1 MRAGSFTIDPTPM
14 RILLLGDDA
23 KNRRLLAFG
32 LALADDEP
40 ATAVTASDLMRIP
53 DLRLFDVVLM
63 DWESRTEPA
72 VHLLDVLRRLAPGLP
87 VVACT
92 TNPERAVNALA
103 AGAVDVLIKPVDIGA
118 ARTVLSRNVRALPG
132 SGTTP
137 GGNTVGGAE
146 SAVIAADSFDS
157 LSSTHGALMN
167 VVARVAPTAASV
179 LVLGENGTGKSRL
192 ARLLHDRSPRR
203 DRPFFT
209 VNCPCLQPQLL
220 ESELFGHVRGAFTG
234 AVSDVPGKIAAAEGG
249 TLFLDEIG
257 ELPLSLQ
264 PKLLRLLQERLYER
278 VGDSKSREANIRVV
292 AATNRDLKAEVAMG
306 RFREDLYYRLNV
318 ISLVVPALRHR
329 PEDIIPM
336 AEHFLKL
343 LGRTHGR
350 EHRGFT
356 RAAREALLRHL
367 WPGNLR
373 ELRNTIE
380 RAAILC
386 DRDWIDAADLPEL
399 VVPAADALPQV
410 GDFVTLEALE
420 QAHIQRVIARTES
433 LGQAARVLGID
444 KATLYRRRKRTGAL
458 GSTDEK
464 VDDEG
469 TLRVG

>member
-1 MRAGSFTIDPTPM
+1 M

-40 ATAVTASDLMRIP
+40 ATAGSASDLMRIP
-53 DLRLFDVVLM
+53 DLRLFDVALM

-92 TNPERAVNALA
+92 TTPERAAGALA
-103 AGAVDVLIKPVDIGA
+103 AGAVDVLMKPVDIDA
-118 ARTVLSRNVRALPG
+118 ARTVLSRHARGPAGGGIGLARTA
-132 SGTTP
+132 SGAT
-137 GGNTVGGAE
+137 E
-146 SAVIAADSFDS
+146 AVASAADDFDS
-157 LSSTHGALMN
+157 LSPSHAALMG

-179 LVLGENGTGKSRL
+179 LILGENGTGKSRL

-203 DRPFFT
+203 ERAFLT

-234 AVSDVPGKIAAAEGG
+234 AVSDVSGKIAAAEGG

-257 ELPLSLQ
+257 ELPLSIQ

-292 AATNRDLKAEVAMG
+292 AATNRDLKTEVAMG

-329 PEDIIPM
+329 PKDVVPM
-336 AEHFLKL
+336 AEHFLL
-343 LGRTHGR
+343 HLGRAHGR
-350 EHRGFT
+350 QHRGFT
-356 RAAREALLRHL
+356 REAREALLRHL

-373 ELRNTIE
+373 ELRNTVE

-386 DRDWIDAADLPEL
+386 DRDWIDLEDLPEL
-399 VVPAADALPQV
+399 NTASSEVLPQV
-410 GDFVTLEALE
+410 GDFVTLETLE

-444 KATLYRRRKRTGAL
+444 KATLYRRRKRTGSL
-458 GSTDEK
+458 GVGEDK
-464 VDDEG
+464 LDEG
-469 TLRVG
+469 TLRVSAE

>member
-1 MRAGSFTIDPTPM
+1 M

-40 ATAVTASDLMRIP
+40 ATAGSASDLMRIP
-53 DLRLFDVVLM
+53 DLRLFDVALI
-63 DWESRTEPA
+63 DWESRSEPA

-87 VVACT
+87 VIACT
-92 TNPERAVNALA
+92 TTPERAAGALA
-103 AGAVDVLIKPVDIGA
+103 AGAVDVLIKPVDIDA
-118 ARTVLSRNVRALPG
+118 ARTVLSRHARGPA
-132 SGTTP
+132 
-137 GGNTVGGAE
+137 GGGFGLARSSNGAAE
-146 SAVIAADSFDS
+146 PTATAADAFDS
-157 LSSTHGALMN
+157 LSPSHAALMG

-179 LVLGENGTGKSRL
+179 LILGENGTGKSRL

-203 DRPFFT
+203 ERAFLT

-234 AVSDVPGKIAAAEGG
+234 AVSDATGKIAAAEGG

-257 ELPLSLQ
+257 ELPLSIQ

-292 AATNRDLKAEVAMG
+292 AATNRDLKTEVAMG

-329 PEDIIPM
+329 PEDVVPM
-336 AEHFLKL
+336 AEHFLL
-343 LGRTHGR
+343 HLGRAHGR
-350 EHRGFT
+350 QHRGFT
-356 RAAREALLRHL
+356 RQAREALLRHL

-373 ELRNTIE
+373 ELRNTVE

-386 DRDWIDAADLPEL
+386 DREWIDLEDLPEL
-399 VVPAADALPQV
+399 DPGSSEVLPQV

-444 KATLYRRRKRTGAL
+444 KATLYRRRKRTGSL
-458 GSTDEK
+458 GAGEDK
-464 VDDEG
+464 LDEG
-469 TLRVG
+469 TLRVSAE